1 MGSGG
6 ASPRQVSV
14 SGASGGNADAGNPA
28 GSSTDPMGSG
38 AGDASVTA
46 ALVGGSS
53 LAARAA
59 LQVGALVATVGLWAV
74 ASAREWVSER
84 ILPPPLE
91 VWRSFWNLVTDGI
104 LLDHLGVTLWEVL
117 AGFVL
122 GSAGGFVIAVAGS
135 LWTPFRRVIYP
146 YMVALQV
153 TPRIAIAPLLFI
165 WLGFGALPKIVLA
178 ATICFFPVLIN
189 TLTGLTL
196 VDEDADE
203 LFRSLGATRR
213 QRFFRLALPGA
224 LPVILAGLKT
234 AISLA
239 LIGAIVGEFVSAQ
252 EGLGLLIQRF
262 SFQLNSSAA
271 YAVLLTLTAI
281 GLALYG
287 LMELLDRWVV
297 FWHRDERLAKRSQRA
312 AARHTRGRGP
322 ADEISD
328 QRREETT

>member
-1 MGSGG
+1 M
-6 ASPRQVSV
+6 
-14 SGASGGNADAGNPA
+14 
-28 GSSTDPMGSG
+28 SSTIGEPATEGTTGTAIDE
-38 AGDASVTA
+38 AAATA
-46 ALVGGSS
+46 ALADGSS
-53 LAARAA
+53 WPARIA
-59 LQVGALVATVGLWAV
+59 LQAGALIATVGLWAI
-74 ASAREWVSER
+74 ASAQGWVSER

-91 VWRSFWNLVTDGI
+91 VWRSFWNLLSDGI
-104 LLDHLGVTLWEVL
+104 LFDHLGVTLWEVF

-122 GSAGGFVIAVAGS
+122 GSAGGFLIAVAGS

-165 WLGFGALPKIVLA
+165 WLGFGAFPKIVLA

-287 LMELLDRWVV
+287 LMELVDRWVV
-297 FWHRDERLAKRSQRA
+297 FWHRDERLTKRSERA
-312 AARHTRGRGP
+312 AARHARAAEP
-322 ADEISD
+322 AADEISD

>member
-1 MGSGG
+1 MTGPRLDEG
-6 ASPRQVSV
+6 AATSDL
-14 SGASGGNADAGNPA
+14 AA
-28 GSSTDPMGSG
+28 GSSW
-38 AGDASVTA
+38 
-46 ALVGGSS
+46 
-53 LAARAA
+53 AARVG
-59 LQVGALVATVGLWAV
+59 LQIGGLVFTLGLWAV
-74 ASAREWVSER
+74 AAAREWVSER
-84 ILPPPLE
+84 ILPPPLD
-91 VWRSFWNLVTDGI
+91 VGRSFWNLLSDGI
-104 LLDHLGVTLWEVL
+104 LFDHLGVTLWEVL

-122 GSAGGFVIAVAGS
+122 GSTGGFLIAVAGS
-135 LWTPFRRVIYP
+135 LWAPFRRVIYP

-224 LPVILAGLKT
+224 LPIILAGLKT

-262 SFQLNSSAA
+262 SFQLNTSAA

-287 LMELLDRWVV
+287 LMELVDRWVV
-297 FWHRDERLAKRSQRA
+297 FWNRDERLVKRSERA
-312 AARHTRGRGP
+312 AARHARITE
-322 ADEISD
+322 AAMSDEPRTNLP
-328 QRREETT
+328 QQAAAKRE

>member
-1 MGSGG
+1 MS
-6 ASPRQVSV
+6 
-14 SGASGGNADAGNPA
+14 DAVTGFDLEAAP
-28 GSSTDPMGSG
+28 SSSKRWG
-38 AGDASVTA
+38 V
-46 ALVGGSS
+46 
-53 LAARAA
+53 R
-59 LQVGALVATVGLWAV
+59 VGLHLGVFGAVILLWIV
-74 ASAREWVSER
+74 ASDQGWVSER
-84 ILPPPLE
+84 ILPPPGDVVE
-91 VWRSFWNLVTDGI
+91 SWWNLLSDGI
-104 LLDHLGVTLWEVL
+104 LFDHLGITLWEVF

-122 GSAGGFVIAVAGS
+122 GSAGAFLIAVTASFWSG
-135 LWTPFRRVIYP
+135 FRQVVWP

-153 TPRIAIAPLLFI
+153 TPRVAIAPLLFI
-165 WLGFGALPKIVLA
+165 WLGFGVLPKIVLA

-189 TLTGLTL
+189 SLTGLTL

-203 LFRSLGATRR
+203 LFRSLGASRS

-224 LPVILAGLKT
+224 LPIIFAGLKT

-287 LMELLDRWVV
+287 LMELADRIVV
-297 FWHRDERLAKRSQRA
+297 FWNRDDRLHKRSVRA
-312 AARHTRGRGP
+312 ATRFASKRP
-322 ADEISD
+322 TPVEASTEPT
-328 QRREETT
+328 REDIPTP

>member
-1 MGSGG
+1 MTSVHDSEAAASSSGRVLDE
-6 ASPRQVSV
+6 AAATAALA
-14 SGASGGNADAGNPA
+14 SGASWPA
-28 GSSTDPMGSG
+28 R
-38 AGDASVTA
+38 V
-46 ALVGGSS
+46 
-53 LAARAA
+53 A
-59 LQVGALVATVGLWAV
+59 LQAGALAVTIGLWAV
-74 ASAREWVSER
+74 AADQGWVSER
-84 ILPPPLE
+84 ILPPPLD
-91 VWRSFWNLVTDGI
+91 VWRSFWNLLSDGI
-104 LLDHLGVTLWEVL
+104 LLDHIGITLWEVF

-122 GSAGGFVIAVAGS
+122 GSAGGFLIAVAGS
-135 LWTPFRRVIYP
+135 VWAPFRRVIYP

-287 LMELLDRWVV
+287 LMELIDRWVV
-297 FWHRDERLAKRSQRA
+297 FWHRDERLTRRTQRA
-312 AARHTRGRGP
+312 AARHGR
-322 ADEISD
+322 ADATSVDLISD

>member
-1 MGSGG
+1 M
-6 ASPRQVSV
+6 
-14 SGASGGNADAGNPA
+14 
-28 GSSTDPMGSG
+28 SSTVGDTATDSSADPTLDE
-38 AGDASVTA
+38 AAATA
-46 ALVGGSS
+46 ALADGSS
-53 LAARAA
+53 WTARIA
-59 LQVGALVATVGLWAV
+59 LQSGTLIVTVGLWAT
-74 ASAREWVSER
+74 ASAQGWVSER

-91 VWRSFWNLVTDGI
+91 VGRSFWNLLSDGI
-104 LLDHLGVTLWEVL
+104 LFDHLGVTLWEVF

-122 GSAGGFVIAVAGS
+122 GSAGGFLIAVAGS
-135 LWTPFRRVIYP
+135 LWAPFRRVIYP

-165 WLGFGALPKIVLA
+165 WLGFGAFPKIVLA
-178 ATICFFPVLIN
+178 ASICFFPVLIN

-203 LFRSLGATRR
+203 LFRSLGASRR

-234 AISLA
+234 AVSLA

-287 LMELLDRWVV
+287 LMELVDRWVV
-297 FWHRDERLAKRSQRA
+297 FWHRDERLTKRSERA
-312 AARHTRGRGP
+312 AARHARSTAATR
-322 ADEISD
+322 EISD
-328 QRREETT
+328 QRREEMT

>member
-1 MGSGG
+1 M
-6 ASPRQVSV
+6 
-14 SGASGGNADAGNPA
+14 
-28 GSSTDPMGSG
+28 
-38 AGDASVTA
+38 
-46 ALVGGSS
+46 
-53 LAARAA
+53 
-59 LQVGALVATVGLWAV
+59 
-74 ASAREWVSER
+74 
-84 ILPPPLE
+84 
-91 VWRSFWNLVTDGI
+91 
-104 LLDHLGVTLWEVL
+104 
-117 AGFVL
+117 
-122 GSAGGFVIAVAGS
+122 
-135 LWTPFRRVIYP
+135 
-146 YMVALQV
+146 
-153 TPRIAIAPLLFI
+153 
-165 WLGFGALPKIVLA
+165 
-178 ATICFFPVLIN
+178 LIN

-287 LMELLDRWVV
+287 LMELVDRWVV
-297 FWHRDERLAKRSQRA
+297 FWHRDERLTKRSQRA
-312 AARHTRGRGP
+312 AARHARNRG
-322 ADEISD
+322 AATDEISD